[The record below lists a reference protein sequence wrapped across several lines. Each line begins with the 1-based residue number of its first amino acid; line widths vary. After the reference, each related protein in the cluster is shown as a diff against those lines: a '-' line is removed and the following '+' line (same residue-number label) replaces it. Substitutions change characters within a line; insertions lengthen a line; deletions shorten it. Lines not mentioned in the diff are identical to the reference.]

1 VSGGGFIFMAI
12 NSNYLRRSPDGKL
25 FLAAA
30 VGFPLLILIGYFKS
44 YYFSAF
50 FDSKPLANSLV
61 HLHGVVM
68 TLWVIFFAAQIR
80 LARSKNIR
88 LHRSLGTAGAAL
100 AVMVIVVG
108 LLTAYDS
115 HIVRRTSPP
124 GINPRA
130 VALVAVF
137 DMVLFALFFAAAVF
151 YRKRS
156 AEHKTLMLLTAINFL
171 PAALFRLSPVPE
183 KLTILWAYGV
193 PDLLAVGCLIWLG
206 VKHRR
211 LNRVFA
217 FAVLLLIIS
226 QPLRI
231 ILAGTQTWLHFA
243 ARLAE

>member
-1 VSGGGFIFMAI
+1 MAI
-12 NSNYLRRSPDGKL
+12 TSNYLRPPSDGKL
-25 FLAAA
+25 FPAAA
-30 VGFPLLILIGYFKS
+30 IGFPLLILIGYFKS

-61 HLHGVVM
+61 HLHGAVM

-88 LHRSLGTAGAAL
+88 LHRSLGKAGAVLAAL
-100 AVMVIVVG
+100 VIIVG

-115 HIVRRTSPP
+115 HIVRRTAPP
-124 GINPRA
+124 GINPDGI
-130 VALVAVF
+130 ALVALF
-137 DMVLFALFFAAAVF
+137 DMVMFALFFAAAIF
-151 YRKRS
+151 YRKRPT
-156 AEHKTLMLLTAINFL
+156 EHKTLMLLTAINFL
-171 PAALFRLSPVPE
+171 PAALFRLSPVSE

-193 PDLLAVGCLIWLG
+193 PDLLAVGCVIWLS

-217 FAVLLLIIS
+217 LAVLFLIIS

-231 ILAGTQTWLHFA
+231 VLAGTETWLQLAAWFA
-243 ARLAE
+243 G

>member
-1 VSGGGFIFMAI
+1 MAI
-12 NSNYLRRSPDGKL
+12 NSNYLRRLSDGKL

-30 VGFPLLILIGYFKS
+30 VAFPLLILMGYFKS

-50 FDSKPLANSLV
+50 FDVKPLANSLV

-68 TLWVIFFAAQIR
+68 TLWVIFFASQIW

-88 LHRSLGTAGAAL
+88 LHRSLGMLGVGL
-100 AVMVIVVG
+100 AVVLIVVG

-124 GINPRA
+124 SINPHGIA
-130 VALVAVF
+130 FVALV
-137 DMVLFALFFAAAVF
+137 DMVLFALFFAAAIF
-151 YRKRS
+151 YRKRPT
-156 AEHKTLMLLTAINFL
+156 EHKTLMLMTAINFL
-171 PAALFRLSPVPE
+171 PAVFFRLSPVPE

-193 PDLLAVGCLIWLG
+193 PDLIAVGCLVWLW

-217 FAVLLLIIS
+217 LAVLFLIIS

-231 ILAGTQTWLHFA
+231 ILAGTQTWLQFA
-243 ARLAE
+243 AWLAG